1 MTDNISSVD
10 PAIAPSELD
19 TPVKSSSGLLGT
31 TTGKL
36 VAGGLALVLVVGA
49 IAAAV
54 FFFVMGGALDG
65 AVDQTPKAPVVSAP
79 QDPGEVARIP
89 VNPAQRSLASTFTF
103 RNIFAPTVKRTFDST
118 ATGSTTD
125 GTTGG
130 TTDGS
135 TDGSTGGGTT
145 DPGVDVPSDTLF
157 LQSIISENGEPMA
170 IFIWNGE
177 TYTVGENDQ
186 VGTSPWKVLKINS
199 TSALMLFGDSQVTL
213 SVGQGVGK

>member
-10 PAIAPSELD
+10 PAIAPSELNA
-19 TPVKSSSGLLGT
+19 PVKSSSGLLGT

-36 VAGGLALVLVVGA
+36 GAGGVALVLVVGA

-79 QDPGEVARIP
+79 QEPGEVARVP

-130 TTDGS
+130 ATGGTTNGTTD
-135 TDGSTGGGTT
+135 GTT

-170 IFIWNGE
+170 IFIWNGQ

>member
-1 MTDNISSVD
+1 MTDHISSVD
-10 PAIAPSELD
+10 PTIAPSELD
-19 TPVKSSSGLLGT
+19 APVKSSPGLLGT

-36 VAGGLALVLVVGA
+36 VAGGVALVLVVGA

-79 QDPGEVARIP
+79 QEPGEVARVP

-130 TTDGS
+130 ATGGTTNGTTD
-135 TDGSTGGGTT
+135 GTT

-170 IFIWNGE
+170 IFIWNGQ